1 MNFDDTESEDD
12 EEPQQSQPPVE
23 QPAPAPAPAP
33 PDAAALPSAATLLDA
48 ENTPAYV
55 VTQTSVNGLEPIQE
69 TATPAGVPT
78 PTPIR
83 DTGEKEAEE
92 ERIMKAQHE
101 ALKKQGRARQRK
113 RAREKAEQNEAR
125 PAYERQ
131 SMHGQKIA
139 ISVGPS
145 SLPDTCRTT
154 WSAIPHKNA
163 RWK

>member
-1 MNFDDTESEDD
+1 MNFDDTESEED
-12 EEPQQSQPPVE
+12 EPQPQEPVAPPV
-23 QPAPAPAPAP
+23 PAPAPAPSET
-33 PDAAALPSAATLLDA
+33 AALPSAATLLDA
-48 ENTPAYV
+48 EETPAYV

-69 TATPAGVPT
+69 TATPASVPA

-92 ERIMKAQHE
+92 ERAMKAQHE

-154 WSAIPHKNA
+154 WSAIPHKNTN
-163 RWK
+163 WK

>member
-1 MNFDDTESEDD
+1 MNFDDTESEED
-12 EEPQQSQPPVE
+12 EPQPQE
-23 QPAPAPAPAP
+23 QAEPPAPAPAPAP
-33 PDAAALPSAATLLDA
+33 SETAALPSAATLLGDA
-48 ENTPAYV
+48 STPDYV

-69 TATPAGVPT
+69 TATPASVPA

-92 ERIMKAQHE
+92 ERAMKAQHE

>member
-1 MNFDDTESEDD
+1 MNFDDTESED
-12 EEPQQSQPPVE
+12 EEPQQPKEPVE
-23 QPAPAPAPAP
+23 PPAPAPAPES
-33 PDAAALPSAATLLDA
+33 DLPSAASILDA
-48 ENTPAYV
+48 EDTPDYV
-55 VTQTSVNGLEPIQE
+55 VTQPSVNGLEPIQE
-69 TATPAGVPT
+69 TATPASVPA

-154 WSAIPHKNA
+154 WSAIPHKSA
-163 RWK
+163 KWK

>member
-1 MNFDDTESEDD
+1 MNFDDTESED
-12 EEPQQSQPPVE
+12 EEPQQPKEPVE
-23 QPAPAPAPAP
+23 PPAPAPAPSET
-33 PDAAALPSAATLLDA
+33 AALPSAATLLDA
-48 ENTPAYV
+48 QDTPDYV

-69 TATPAGVPT
+69 TATPSVPT

>member
-1 MNFDDTESEDD
+1 MNFDDTESEE
-12 EEPQQSQPPVE
+12 EEPQPQEPVE
-23 QPAPAPAPAP
+23 PPAPAPAPAP
-33 PDAAALPSAATLLDA
+33 SETAALPSAATLLDA
-48 ENTPAYV
+48 EATPAYV

-69 TATPAGVPT
+69 TATPSVPT

-92 ERIMKAQHE
+92 ERAMKAQHE

-163 RWK
+163 KWK

>member
-12 EEPQQSQPPVE
+12 EPQQSQEPVE
-23 QPAPAPAPAP
+23 PPAPAPAPAP
-33 PDAAALPSAATLLDA
+33 SETALPSAATLLDA
-48 ENTPAYV
+48 QDMPDYV

-69 TATPAGVPT
+69 TATPASVPA

>member
-12 EEPQQSQPPVE
+12 QPQQSREPVE
-23 QPAPAPAPAP
+23 PPAPAPAPAP
-33 PDAAALPSAATLLDA
+33 SETALPSAATLLDA
-48 ENTPAYV
+48 EATPDYV

-69 TATPAGVPT
+69 TAQPAVVPT

>member
-12 EEPQQSQPPVE
+12 EPQQPQEPVE
-23 QPAPAPAPAP
+23 PPAPAPAPAP
-33 PDAAALPSAATLLDA
+33 RDAAALPSAATLLDA
-48 ENTPAYV
+48 QDTPDYV

-69 TATPAGVPT
+69 TATPSVPT

-154 WSAIPHKNA
+154 WSAIPHKNTK
-163 RWK
+163 WK

>member
-1 MNFDDTESEDD
+1 MNFDDTESEED
-12 EEPQQSQPPVE
+12 EPQPQEPAEPL
-23 QPAPAPAPAP
+23 APAPAPAP
-33 PDAAALPSAATLLDA
+33 SETAALPSAATLLDA
-48 ENTPAYV
+48 EATPDYV

-69 TATPAGVPT
+69 TATPSVPT

-92 ERIMKAQHE
+92 ERAMKAQHE

-154 WSAIPHKNA
+154 WSAIPHKNTK
-163 RWK
+163 WK

>member
-1 MNFDDTESEDD
+1 MNFDDTESEED
-12 EEPQQSQPPVE
+12 ELQPQEPVE
-23 QPAPAPAPAP
+23 PPAPAPAPAP
-33 PDAAALPSAATLLDA
+33 SETAALPSAATLLDA
-48 ENTPAYV
+48 ESTPDYV

-69 TATPAGVPT
+69 TATPSVPT

-92 ERIMKAQHE
+92 ERAMKAQHE

-131 SMHGQKIA
+131 SMHGQKIV

-154 WSAIPHKNA
+154 WSAIPHKNTK
-163 RWK
+163 WK

>member
-12 EEPQQSQPPVE
+12 EPQPQEPVE
-23 QPAPAPAPAP
+23 PPAPAPAPAP
-33 PDAAALPSAATLLDA
+33 SETAALPSAETLLGDA
-48 ENTPAYV
+48 STPDYV

-69 TATPAGVPT
+69 TATPSVPT

-92 ERIMKAQHE
+92 ERAMKAQHE

-154 WSAIPHKNA
+154 WSAIPHKNTK
-163 RWK
+163 WK

>member
-12 EEPQQSQPPVE
+12 EPQPQEPVAP
-23 QPAPAPAPAP
+23 PAPAPAPAP

-48 ENTPAYV
+48 EETPAYV

-69 TATPAGVPT
+69 TATPASVPA

-154 WSAIPHKNA
+154 WSAIPPGCVV
-163 RWK
+163 R

>member
-1 MNFDDTESEDD
+1 MDLADTESDD
-12 EEPQQSQPPVE
+12 EEEPQPQPSVE
-23 QPAPAPAPAP
+23 PPAPAPAPS
-33 PDAAALPSAATLLDA
+33 DAAALPSAATLLDA
-48 ENTPAYV
+48 ESTPDYV
-55 VTQTSVNGLEPIQE
+55 VTQPSVNGLEPIQE
-69 TATPAGVPT
+69 TATPSVPT

-154 WSAIPHKNA
+154 WSAIPHKNTK
-163 RWK
+163 WK

>member
-12 EEPQQSQPPVE
+12 EPQPQEPVE
-23 QPAPAPAPAP
+23 PPAPAPAPAP
-33 PDAAALPSAATLLDA
+33 SELPSAATLLDA
-48 ENTPAYV
+48 ESTPDYV

-69 TATPAGVPT
+69 TATPASVPA

-92 ERIMKAQHE
+92 ERAMKAQHE

-154 WSAIPHKNA
+154 WSAIPHKNTN
-163 RWK
+163 WK

>member
-1 MNFDDTESEDD
+1 MNFDDTESEED
-12 EEPQQSQPPVE
+12 EPQPQEPVAPPV
-23 QPAPAPAPAP
+23 PAPAPAPSET
-33 PDAAALPSAATLLDA
+33 AALPSAATLLGDA
-48 ENTPAYV
+48 STPDYV

-69 TATPAGVPT
+69 TAQVVVPT

-163 RWK
+163 KWK

>member
-1 MNFDDTESEDD
+1 MNFDDTESEED
-12 EEPQQSQPPVE
+12 EPQPQEPVE
-23 QPAPAPAPAP
+23 PPAPAPAPAP
-33 PDAAALPSAATLLDA
+33 PDAAALPSAATLLGDA
-48 ENTPAYV
+48 STPDYV

-69 TATPAGVPT
+69 TATPASVPA

-163 RWK
+163 KWK

>member
-12 EEPQQSQPPVE
+12 EPQQPQEPVE
-23 QPAPAPAPAP
+23 PPAPAPAPAP

-48 ENTPAYV
+48 EDTPDYV

-69 TATPAGVPT
+69 TAQPAVVPT

-154 WSAIPHKNA
+154 WSAIPHKNTK
-163 RWK
+163 WK

>member
-1 MNFDDTESEDD
+1 MNFDDTESEED
-12 EEPQQSQPPVE
+12 EPQPQEPVAPPV
-23 QPAPAPAPAP
+23 PAPAPAPSET
-33 PDAAALPSAATLLDA
+33 AALPSAATLLDA
-48 ENTPAYV
+48 EETPAYV

-69 TATPAGVPT
+69 TATPASVPA

-92 ERIMKAQHE
+92 ERAMKAQHE
-101 ALKKQGRARQRK
+101 ALKKHGRARQRK

-154 WSAIPHKNA
+154 WSAIPHKSTK
-163 RWK
+163 WK

>member
-1 MNFDDTESEDD
+1 MNFDDTESEED
-12 EEPQQSQPPVE
+12 EPQPQEPVE
-23 QPAPAPAPAP
+23 PPAPAPAPAP
-33 PDAAALPSAATLLDA
+33 SETALPSAATLLDA
-48 ENTPAYV
+48 EETPAYV

-69 TATPAGVPT
+69 TATPASVPA

-92 ERIMKAQHE
+92 ERIMKALHE

-154 WSAIPHKNA
+154 WSAIPHKNTK
-163 RWK
+163 WK

>member
-1 MNFDDTESEDD
+1 MNFDDTEGDD
-12 EEPQQSQPPVE
+12 EEPQQPQEPVAP
-23 QPAPAPAPAP
+23 PAPAPAPAP
-33 PDAAALPSAATLLDA
+33 SETALPSAATLLDA
-48 ENTPAYV
+48 EATPDYV

-69 TATPAGVPT
+69 TATPASVPA

>member
-1 MNFDDTESEDD
+1 MNFDDTESDD
-12 EEPQQSQPPVE
+12 EEPQQPREPVE
-23 QPAPAPAPAP
+23 PPAPAPAPAP
-33 PDAAALPSAATLLDA
+33 SETALPSAATLLDA
-48 ENTPAYV
+48 EDTPDYV

-69 TATPAGVPT
+69 AQPAVVPT

>member
-1 MNFDDTESEDD
+1 MNFDDTESED
-12 EEPQQSQPPVE
+12 EEPQPQEPVE
-23 QPAPAPAPAP
+23 PPAPAPAPAP
-33 PDAAALPSAATLLDA
+33 SETAALPSAATLLGDA
-48 ENTPAYV
+48 STPDYV

-69 TATPAGVPT
+69 TATPSVPT

-92 ERIMKAQHE
+92 ERAMKAQHE

-154 WSAIPHKNA
+154 WSAIPHKNTK
-163 RWK
+163 WK

>member
-12 EEPQQSQPPVE
+12 EPQPQEPVE
-23 QPAPAPAPAP
+23 PPAPAPAPS
-33 PDAAALPSAATLLDA
+33 DAAALPSAATLLDA
-48 ENTPAYV
+48 EKTPAYV

-69 TATPAGVPT
+69 TATPSVPT

-92 ERIMKAQHE
+92 ERAMKAQHE

-154 WSAIPHKNA
+154 WSAIPHKNTK
-163 RWK
+163 WK

>member
-1 MNFDDTESEDD
+1 MNFDDTESEED
-12 EEPQQSQPPVE
+12 EPQPQEPVE
-23 QPAPAPAPAP
+23 PPAPAPAPAP

-48 ENTPAYV
+48 ASTPAYV

-69 TATPAGVPT
+69 TATPASVPA

-92 ERIMKAQHE
+92 ERAMKAQHE

-154 WSAIPHKNA
+154 WSAIPHKNTK
-163 RWK
+163 WK

>member
-1 MNFDDTESEDD
+1 MNFDDTESEED
-12 EEPQQSQPPVE
+12 EPQPQEPVE
-23 QPAPAPAPAP
+23 PPAPAPAPAP
-33 PDAAALPSAATLLDA
+33 SETALPSAATLLDA
-48 ENTPAYV
+48 EETPAYV

-69 TATPAGVPT
+69 TATPASVPA

-92 ERIMKAQHE
+92 ERAMKAQHE

-154 WSAIPHKNA
+154 WSAIPHKNTK
-163 RWK
+163 WK

>member
-1 MNFDDTESEDD
+1 MNFDDTESDD
-12 EEPQQSQPPVE
+12 EEEPQPQPSVE
-23 QPAPAPAPAP
+23 PPAPAPAPS
-33 PDAAALPSAATLLDA
+33 DAAALPSAATLLDA
-48 ENTPAYV
+48 EDTPDYV

-69 TATPAGVPT
+69 TAQVVVPT

-154 WSAIPHKNA
+154 WSAIPHKNTK
-163 RWK
+163 WK

>member
-1 MNFDDTESEDD
+1 MNFDDTESEED
-12 EEPQQSQPPVE
+12 EPQPQEPVAP
-23 QPAPAPAPAP
+23 PAPVPAPAP

-48 ENTPAYV
+48 QDAPAYV

-69 TATPAGVPT
+69 TATPASVPA

-154 WSAIPHKNA
+154 WSAIPHKNTK
-163 RWK
+163 WK

>member
-12 EEPQQSQPPVE
+12 EPQQSQEPVVP
-23 QPAPAPAPAP
+23 PAPAPAPAP
-33 PDAAALPSAATLLDA
+33 SETAALPSAATLLGDA
-48 ENTPAYV
+48 STPAYV

-69 TATPAGVPT
+69 TATPASVPA

-92 ERIMKAQHE
+92 ERAMKAQHE

>member
-12 EEPQQSQPPVE
+12 EPQQPREPVAP
-23 QPAPAPAPAP
+23 PAPAPAPAP

-48 ENTPAYV
+48 EATPDYV

-69 TATPAGVPT
+69 TATPASVPA

>member
-1 MNFDDTESEDD
+1 MNFDDTESEED
-12 EEPQQSQPPVE
+12 EPQPQE
-23 QPAPAPAPAP
+23 QAEPPAPAPAPAP
-33 PDAAALPSAATLLDA
+33 SETAALPSAATLLGDA
-48 ENTPAYV
+48 STPDYV

-69 TATPAGVPT
+69 TATPASVPA

-154 WSAIPHKNA
+154 WSAIPHKNTK
-163 RWK
+163 WK

>member
-1 MNFDDTESEDD
+1 MNFDDTESEED
-12 EEPQQSQPPVE
+12 EPQPQEPVAPPV
-23 QPAPAPAPAP
+23 PAPAPAPSET
-33 PDAAALPSAATLLDA
+33 AALPSAATLLDA
-48 ENTPAYV
+48 EATPDYV
-55 VTQTSVNGLEPIQE
+55 VTQPSVNGLEPIQE
-69 TATPAGVPT
+69 TATPASVPA

-92 ERIMKAQHE
+92 ERAMKAQHE

-154 WSAIPHKNA
+154 WSAIPHKNTK
-163 RWK
+163 WK

>member
-1 MNFDDTESEDD
+1 MNFDDTASEED
-12 EEPQQSQPPVE
+12 EPQPQEPVE
-23 QPAPAPAPAP
+23 PPAPAPAPAP
-33 PDAAALPSAATLLDA
+33 PETALPSAATLLDA
-48 ENTPAYV
+48 EDTPDYV

-69 TATPAGVPT
+69 TATPSVPT

-154 WSAIPHKNA
+154 WSAIPHKNTK
-163 RWK
+163 WK

>member
-12 EEPQQSQPPVE
+12 EPQQPQEPVE

-33 PDAAALPSAATLLDA
+33 SETALPSAATLLDA
-48 ENTPAYV
+48 EETPDYV

-69 TATPAGVPT
+69 TAQVVVPT

-154 WSAIPHKNA
+154 WSAIPHKNTK
-163 RWK
+163 WK

>member
-12 EEPQQSQPPVE
+12 EPQQPREPVAP
-23 QPAPAPAPAP
+23 PAPAPAPES
-33 PDAAALPSAATLLDA
+33 DLPSAASILGDA
-48 ENTPAYV
+48 STPDYV

-69 TATPAGVPT
+69 TAQPAVVPT

-92 ERIMKAQHE
+92 ERAMKAQHE

-163 RWK
+163 KWK